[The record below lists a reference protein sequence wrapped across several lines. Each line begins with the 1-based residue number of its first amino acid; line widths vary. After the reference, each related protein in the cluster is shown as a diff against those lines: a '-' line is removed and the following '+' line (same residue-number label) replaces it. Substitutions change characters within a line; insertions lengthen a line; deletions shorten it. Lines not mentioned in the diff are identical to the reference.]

1 MLFNAVLALVL
12 AASPVTGAEP
22 MRILAFGNSLVA
34 GWGLGREESFPAQL
48 ERALRAEGYAV
59 EVMDGGVSGDTTAG
73 GRARLAWTLGNPPPD
88 AAIVELGANDGLRG
102 LDPAETYAN
111 LDWVLGELARRGV
124 PTLLTGMLAP
134 PNMGREYGDAFRDVF
149 TRLADEHDVLF
160 YPFFLDGVAAQPALN
175 QVDGMHPN
183 AAGVAVIVERITP
196 SVKALIRRAGAGGDA
211 ATPAS
216 SAPPG

>member
-1 MLFNAVLALVL
+1 
-12 AASPVTGAEP
+12 

-34 GWGLGREESFPAQL
+34 GWGLGREESFPTQL
-48 ERALRAEGYAV
+48 ERALDAEGYAV
-59 EVMDGGVSGDTTAG
+59 EVIDGGVSGDTTAG
-73 GRARLAWTLGNPPPD
+73 GRARLAWTLGSPLPD

-111 LDWVLGELARRGV
+111 LDWVLSELARRGV

-134 PNMGREYGDAFRDVF
+134 PNMGREYSDAFRDVF

-196 SVKALIRRAGAGGDA
+196 FVKALIKRAGAEGDA
-211 ATPAS
+211 AAPAS
-216 SAPPG
+216 DAPRG